1 MPGVLHQHKAA
12 LLGAWDPLSL
22 HPALPCQLQGG
33 QGKVSGENQV
43 PRIDPGLEQKMSKMN
58 LAHLVIQKEMQL
70 SETTRVLVT
79 GLKGQ
84 LEEALIGMGQW
95 NGPI

>member
-1 MPGVLHQHKAA
+1 MEK
-12 LLGAWDPLSL
+12 SL
-22 HPALPCQLQGG
+22 
-33 QGKVSGENQV
+33 
-43 PRIDPGLEQKMSKMN
+43 DPGLEQKMSKMN